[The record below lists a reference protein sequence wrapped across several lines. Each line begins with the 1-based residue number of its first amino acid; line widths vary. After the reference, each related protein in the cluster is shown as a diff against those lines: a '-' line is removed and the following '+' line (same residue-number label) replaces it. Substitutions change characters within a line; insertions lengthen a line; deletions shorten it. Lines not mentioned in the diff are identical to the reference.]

1 VGHLPRRPPLAGRG
15 DPAGRVGRGGAVL
28 RATGLVKSYRA
39 PGGEPIPV
47 LRGVDLVVKGGELV
61 AVVGQSG
68 SGKSTLLCVLGLLED
83 ADAGE
88 IVYEN
93 VCVSALPR
101 SAKSR
106 ARGRWVGFVFQSFLL
121 LPSLTALENVLLAAR
136 YTGRDRAEAR
146 RRGLALLDE
155 LGMVGRK
162 DHYPQ
167 ELSGGE
173 QQRVAFCRAV
183 LNDPPLLLAD
193 EPTGNLDD
201 ANGAVIFDA
210 LRSRARAGAAVVV
223 VSHRPEAATGA
234 TAVYRLRGGVLEA

>member
-1 VGHLPRRPPLAGRG
+1 MRRCLEFRRVLFRSLHHEAPPAQDG
-15 DPAGRVGRGGAVL
+15 DRL
-28 RATGLVKSYRA
+28 A

-106 ARGRWVGFVFQSFLL
+106 ARGRW
-121 LPSLTALENVLLAAR
+121 EI
-136 YTGRDRAEAR
+136 GRAH
-146 RRGLALLDE
+146 
-155 LGMVGRK
+155 V
-162 DHYPQ
+162 
-167 ELSGGE
+167 
-173 QQRVAFCRAV
+173 
-183 LNDPPLLLAD
+183 
-193 EPTGNLDD
+193 
-201 ANGAVIFDA
+201 
-210 LRSRARAGAAVVV
+210 
-223 VSHRPEAATGA
+223 
-234 TAVYRLRGGVLEA
+234 